1 MGSSLASEVS
11 DKEAIIMK
19 VVIEVRKNEM
29 AHPMRYE
36 NDRRSEQY
44 LYTPR
49 AWTIEGGLVVENVC
63 EKVGK

>member
-1 MGSSLASEVS
+1 
-11 DKEAIIMK
+11 MK